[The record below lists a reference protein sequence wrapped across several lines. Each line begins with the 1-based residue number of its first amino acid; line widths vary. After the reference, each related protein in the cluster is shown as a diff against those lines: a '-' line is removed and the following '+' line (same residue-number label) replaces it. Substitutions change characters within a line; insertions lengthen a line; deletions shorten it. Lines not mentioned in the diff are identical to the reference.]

1 MTETLLQAT
10 DLTKCY
16 GEHCAVR
23 GLSLTLAPGEIFGLL
38 GPNGAGKTTTIA
50 MLSGLLAPTSG
61 RVVVAGHDLAR
72 EPRAA
77 RLALGVVPQDIALYP
92 TLSAR
97 ENLRFFGEVYGLRG
111 QGLRTRMDEVLE
123 VVRLSDRAGDR
134 VSTYS
139 GGMKRRLNL
148 AVALL
153 HRPRVLYLDEP
164 TVGVDPQSRQHIF
177 ENVLALAAGG
187 AAVLYTTHYMEEAQK
202 LCTRLAVV
210 DRGVI
215 VAEGS
220 PGSLVAAHGQG
231 LLRVTVSEVTP
242 EVLAALRS
250 APEIRDLR
258 VTDSTLVLETADA
271 QAALTRVVTLL
282 AGSHLTIQAL
292 EVTEPNLESV
302 FLHLTG
308 RSLRD

>member
-1 MTETLLQAT
+1 VLRRA
-10 DLTKCY
+10 
-16 GEHCAVR
+16 
-23 GLSLTLAPGEIFGLL
+23 LSLALAAGEVYGLL
-38 GPNGAGKTTTIA
+38 GPNGAGKSTTIA
-50 MLSGLLAPTSG
+50 MLSGLLVPTSG

-77 RLALGVVPQDIALYP
+77 KLALGVVPQDIALYP

-111 QGLRTRMDEVLE
+111 QGLRSRMDEVLE
-123 VVRLSDRAGDR
+123 VVRLADRAGDR
-134 VSTYS
+134 VATYS

-177 ENVLALAAGG
+177 DNVLALAAGG

-215 VAEGS
+215 VAEGT
-220 PGSLVAAHGQG
+220 PAALVAAHGQG
-231 LLRVTVSEVTP
+231 LLRVTVSEAPP
-242 EVLAALRS
+242 ETLAALRA
-250 APEIRDLR
+250 APEIRDLQ
-258 VTDSTLVLETADA
+258 VHDHTLVLEAADA
-271 QAALTRVVTLL
+271 QAALTRVVAVL
-282 AGSHLTIQAL
+282 AGARITVQAL
-292 EVTEPNLESV
+292 EVAEPNLESV